1 MHHSHKVWI
10 TLAVFIVVVAFLAA
24 MFFSV
29 SPKEMTAFAKQQQ
42 ELKRKKDLAQQ
53 EGIEFKKEVQLA
65 MGAVEKAKEKIAG
78 DEAKYNQIEKEAE

>member
-10 TLAVFIVVVAFLAA
+10 TLAVFIVVVAFLEA

-29 SPKEMTAFAKQQQ
+29 APNDMTAFAIQ
-42 ELKRKKDLAQQ
+42 EEELNRLKDLAQQ